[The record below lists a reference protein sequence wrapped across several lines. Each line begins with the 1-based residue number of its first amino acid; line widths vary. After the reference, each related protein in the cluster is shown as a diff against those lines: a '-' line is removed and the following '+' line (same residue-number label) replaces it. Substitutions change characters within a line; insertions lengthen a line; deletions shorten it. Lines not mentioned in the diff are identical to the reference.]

1 MNSSS
6 NTASGIEGKTIIP
19 LRTIKEFGVV
29 TVNKKKTNDIDP
41 RDTVHDAFFH
51 ILSF

>member
-19 LRTIKEFGVV
+19 SRTIREFVVV
-29 TVNKKKTNDIDP
+29 TGNKKKTNDIDP

-51 ILSF
+51 ILSY

>member
-6 NTASGIEGKTIIP
+6 NTASGIGEETIIP
-19 LRTIKEFGVV
+19 SRTIREFEVV
-29 TVNKKKTNDIDP
+29 TGNKKKTKNIGP

-51 ILSF
+51 ILSY